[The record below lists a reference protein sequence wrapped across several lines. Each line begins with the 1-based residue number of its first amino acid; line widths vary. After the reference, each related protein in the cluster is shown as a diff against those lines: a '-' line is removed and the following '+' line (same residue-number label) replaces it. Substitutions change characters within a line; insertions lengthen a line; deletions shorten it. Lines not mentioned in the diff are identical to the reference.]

1 MLIEIRANE
10 FRPNLTGSIFSD
22 SLCHSTLKIIMFIL
36 GVYISRA
43 SYIRQGEQ
51 SLDSFYSPWHLV
63 EYYRYIRFFP
73 DGLFLIILFKLFYSD
88 SFL

>member
-1 MLIEIRANE
+1 M
-10 FRPNLTGSIFSD
+10 
-22 SLCHSTLKIIMFIL
+22 III

-43 SYIRQGEQ
+43 TYIRQGEQ

-73 DGLFLIILFKLFYSD
+73 DGLFYLFLYSIQYI
-88 SFL
+88 